1 MFGKP
6 SLLTR
11 VTIAKMV
18 GFAFG
23 LIIGF
28 LAAPAF
34 GVDDMKLRLAILFW
48 YTTIGAFI
56 GVAGVMTRHP
66 LLNMKFPWWLTG
78 AAIGGWMNFV
88 LVLFAWDVFAPIMA
102 GGAFWGFTSP
112 WWMVFDGLFAGF
124 VIAGLATRVGGEGP
138 ATVQDRGYS

>member
-11 VTIAKMV
+11 ITIAKMV

-23 LIIGF
+23 GIGF

-34 GVDDMKLRLAILFW
+34 GVDDMKIRIAMLFW
-48 YTTIGAFI
+48 YTTVGAFI

-66 LLNMKFPWWLTG
+66 LLNMKFPWWFTG

-88 LVLFAWDVFAPIMA
+88 LVLFAWDVFAQMMA
-102 GGAFWGFTSP
+102 GGRFWGLTSP
-112 WWMVFDGLFAGF
+112 LWAVVEGL
-124 VIAGLATRVGGEGP
+124 IAGLLISAAATMAGGQGP
-138 ATVQDRGYS
+138 ETIRDKAYA